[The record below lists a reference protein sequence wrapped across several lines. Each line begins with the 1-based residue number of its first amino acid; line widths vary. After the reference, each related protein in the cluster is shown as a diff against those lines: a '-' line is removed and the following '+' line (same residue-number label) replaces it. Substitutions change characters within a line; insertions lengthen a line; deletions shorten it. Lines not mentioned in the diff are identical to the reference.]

1 MYSIIYILIAFI
13 VAVSAGV
20 YLYREHQA
28 ETGVDYIPAI
38 AAGFLWPVSIV
49 LFAML
54 KILDEFKNLCI
65 QISNDMD
72 EAEKKRLEKEA
83 AKSKEP

>member
-1 MYSIIYILIAFI
+1 MYSFIYILIAFI

-20 YLYREHQA
+20 WLYREHQA
-28 ETGVDYIPAI
+28 ESGVDYIPAI
-38 AAGFLWPVSIV
+38 AAGFLWPLTIMLLV
-49 LFAML
+49 LAKF
-54 KILDEFKNLCI
+54 LDVFKDVCI